1 MAEVSDYYMGRLII
15 NDDNPDETMHWVVYD
30 GLQRV
35 RCTSKAAAMRYCQ
48 ERALGVTEDAIQG
61 LMLAYDK
68 IRNGYMQLDK
78 LARMVPAVD
87 RPTIETI
94 SVNVR
99 RIADQLDTYIAQQC
113 SLRNNKLRDT
123 WQGDT
128 KDK

>member
-1 MAEVSDYYMGRLII
+1 MGRLII

-35 RCTSKAAAMRYCQ
+35 RCISRAAAIRYCQ
-48 ERALGVTEDAIQG
+48 ERALDVTDDALQG
-61 LMLAYDK
+61 LMLAFDK
-68 IRNGYMQLDK
+68 IRNGYMQLDR
-78 LARMVPAVD
+78 LASMVPAVD

-94 SVNVR
+94 SVNIR
-99 RIADQLDTYIAQQC
+99 RVTDQLDTYIAQQC
-113 SLRNNKLRDT
+113 SIRSNKLRDK

>member
-1 MAEVSDYYMGRLII
+1 MGRLII
-15 NDDNPDETMHWVVYD
+15 NDDNPNETMHWVVYD
-30 GLQRV
+30 GFQRV

-48 ERALGVTEDAIQG
+48 ERALDVTDDAIHG

-78 LARMVPAVD
+78 LAAMVPAVD

-99 RIADQLDTYIAQQC
+99 RVADQLDTYIAQSC
-113 SLRNNKLRDT
+113 STRNNKLRDT
-123 WQGDT
+123 WHGDT
-128 KDK
+128 KEK